1 MSSSDRNTFQN
12 FKPLEDRKLLEIEH
26 SRKRRIILQGYERHS
41 DTHKIEEANDLDSLI
56 RDKVAF
62 EYHFSNIKF
71 YSVTHSSEKYQYNWL
86 KEKCKTGVRVLDFAC
101 GNGENGI
108 YAAKC
113 GAETVGIDIS
123 PEGIDNA
130 NLNAEREGV
139 SSRCSFVVM
148 DGEKMTFPNDSFDLG
163 VEYGA
168 LHHVELDS
176 AMAEL
181 RRVLKP
187 GGEMICIEALRH
199 NPFIH
204 LYRKRTPHLRTKW
217 EAEHIL
223 RVQDLDVVKKYFEK
237 VNVNFFHLAVLA
249 AVPLRKTF
257 IFKPLRNLLD
267 KIDSILL
274 NNELIGKYAWIM
286 VFTISKPHK

>member
-1 MSSSDRNTFQN
+1 MKQKNPVPIDYGQ
-12 FKPLEDRKLLEIEH
+12 LEPRKIKEIEH
-26 SRKRRIILQGYERHS
+26 SRQRRSILQGFERHS
-41 DTHKIEEANDLDSLI
+41 DTHKIEEVDNLDYLI
-56 RDKVAF
+56 SDKDAF
-62 EYHFSNIKF
+62 KYHFSNIKF
-71 YSVTHSSEKYQYNWL
+71 YSITHSSEKYQYNWMN
-86 KEKCKTGVRVLDFAC
+86 EKCKAGVKVLDFAC

-123 PEGIDNA
+123 PEGIENA

-139 SSRCSFVVM
+139 SSRCSFEVM
-148 DGEKMTFPNDSFDLG
+148 DGENMTFPDSSFDLG

-176 AMAEL
+176 AISEL

-187 GGEMICIEALRH
+187 AGEMICIEALRH

-204 LYRKRTPHLRTKW
+204 WYRKRTPHLRTKW

-223 RVQDLDVVKKYFEK
+223 RVQDLDVVKKYFENI
-237 VNVNFFHLAVLA
+237 NVKFFHLAVLA

-257 IFKPLRNLLD
+257 IFKPLRDFLD
-267 KIDSILL
+267 QIDSIFLS
-274 NNELIGKYAWIM
+274 NKLIGKYAWIM
-286 VFTISKPHK
+286 VFTISKPKK